1 MLDFPLLPFVTMG
14 VYGYVV
20 KCYPWKLRMRRH
32 GEVANEVCRVAP
44 EVGED
49 DKVWFDPKPKIL
61 PTNLDHG
68 KTSGYVEA

>member
-1 MLDFPLLPFVTMG
+1 
-14 VYGYVV
+14 
-20 KCYPWKLRMRRH
+20 MRRH

-68 KTSGYVEA
+68 KTSRDMSMWKHKELEVSLWLGSLHVSN

>member
-1 MLDFPLLPFVTMG
+1 
-14 VYGYVV
+14 
-20 KCYPWKLRMRRH
+20 MRRH

-44 EVGED
+44 QVGEN

-68 KTSGYVEA
+68 NTSRGHGYVEA

>member
-1 MLDFPLLPFVTMG
+1 MV
-14 VYGYVV
+14 
-20 KCYPWKLRMRRH
+20 
-32 GEVANEVCRVAP
+32 P